1 MLPVR
6 SPVTQIERYLPNH
19 NGSALDGLTSNQ
31 AKRCPLCASH
41 VELRQVICPAAL
53 PALRSRKW
61 QFRSW
66 ADGDDKYPFALE
78 GRDPN
83 GAWAPHW
90 SCAVRW
96 RTERAK
102 ACVVSSLAG
111 HVPCSMFRRLG
122 LAFLAHG
129 WQAGGP
135 RTPFALPFWL
145 GGIGWLLED
154 AEPANA
160 VQQKPP
166 YHGSIQDRPR
176 QATAVCWLGQH
187 VGTTNACALLSSPDS
202 AGRVRE
208 NRFSGLV

>member
-1 MLPVR
+1 MQVHGLCKQQPRKITGGSLEKPGRAWRAGCWGRRSGRRAVSGFLTGGSSRWGQAGFPHLVGASCSMLPVR

-90 SCAVRW
+90 STAVLCAGEPNAPKHVSCRLW
-96 RTERAK
+96 R
-102 ACVVSSLAG
+102 VMF
-111 HVPCSMFRRLG
+111 HVPCSGG
-122 LAFLAHG
+122 LA
-129 WQAGGP
+129 
-135 RTPFALPFWL
+135 
-145 GGIGWLLED
+145 
-154 AEPANA
+154 
-160 VQQKPP
+160 
-166 YHGSIQDRPR
+166 
-176 QATAVCWLGQH
+176 
-187 VGTTNACALLSSPDS
+187 
-202 AGRVRE
+202 
-208 NRFSGLV
+208 